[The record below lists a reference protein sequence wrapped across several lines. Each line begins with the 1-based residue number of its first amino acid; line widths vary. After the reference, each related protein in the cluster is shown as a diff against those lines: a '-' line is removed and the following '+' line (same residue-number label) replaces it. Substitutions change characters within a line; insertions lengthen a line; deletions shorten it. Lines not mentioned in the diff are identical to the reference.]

1 MPKNTKRRGR
11 SLNRNNRFRKT
22 IRNNANNAN
31 NSNRAKSEGR
41 KRKVK
46 SNEIGFGG
54 FGIVSRPPAR
64 CGSFVSKNFENKNT
78 NQNVFREAYYGN
90 PNYIS
95 KLTEFT
101 SAKLELN
108 IAKSIKEN
116 ISSYDEFYCLVE
128 FICNAPENKSIER
141 NGDYYGTYAISPY
154 CGITLKNYVTA
165 AYVAPWNGFEIYNSL
180 PNLQNLVFGIQMLH
194 HFDIVHQD
202 IHDENIL
209 VDIENGIMRLIDFG
223 LAIDFRKMNDKPVNN
238 KHLQSEEY
246 QRKIIYAKVHDIEQ
260 LIYNIILPYFNTI
273 LDYRDE
279 IPINNAKL
287 FRDYPELE
295 EFLSNIRDLNG
306 SFESIKNPRGETSY
320 VRIGSQEKLDRL
332 MFFIY
337 KFKNLKSLTEIANLI
352 AEEKEEFNRQLARR
366 N

>member
-1 MPKNTKRRGR
+1 
-11 SLNRNNRFRKT
+11 
-22 IRNNANNAN
+22 
-31 NSNRAKSEGR
+31 
-41 KRKVK
+41 
-46 SNEIGFGG
+46 
-54 FGIVSRPPAR
+54 
-64 CGSFVSKNFENKNT
+64 
-78 NQNVFREAYYGN
+78 
-90 PNYIS
+90 
-95 KLTEFT
+95 
-101 SAKLELN
+101 
-108 IAKSIKEN
+108 
-116 ISSYDEFYCLVE
+116 
-128 FICNAPENKSIER
+128 
-141 NGDYYGTYAISPY
+141 
-154 CGITLKNYVTA
+154 
-165 AYVAPWNGFEIYNSL
+165 
-180 PNLQNLVFGIQMLH
+180 MLH

-260 LIYNIILPYFNTI
+260 LIYNIILPYFNII

-320 VRIGSQEKLDRL
+320 VRISSQEKLDRL

-352 AEEKEEFNRQLARR
+352 AEEKEEFNRQLVRR